1 MVHLFQTVYGY
12 TTEMKIWQITWIEK
26 APAQLCH
33 DIDPEE
39 PLSSSISWDL
49 PVSKCIL
56 IFDQTNL
63 EWSATPLGVGMED
76 GDCIHLILQD
86 DDTQGNCLQAY
97 SSAIKS
103 KRKSE
108 IIRFGLNLTIDE
120 GLPVIHGA
128 SSHLGNDHPNP
139 ESALVC
145 RSQLKAI
152 QNVLFKAFDMTL
164 DTFTLPKPEHFPDFS
179 KIKSKLRLNTY
190 DHADSCLSDVYDVLS
205 RYENSA
211 HVLTGSGRSTEGE
224 RRLGLKRDL
233 GKTFKEFQQAIQ
245 TYNADGEE
253 LEFKEFWKKDQ
264 KNSITEVTIVIG
276 PVRDFVVSELE
287 NALPSVFLTGVKPD
301 TTLEDLIYSYN
312 FYTKL
317 NIEEELDMSAENF
330 PTTYFCLHEEQSSCK
345 DLRCLFGSI
354 IKLQTYASVPVLFN
368 LSFPSIRK
376 INRDIE
382 DPRNVDALVNY
393 IEGCVTKKKQL
404 VQKEKEKKKTRKK
417 KKNPSVGSGIETSV
431 GCGEAQNTS
440 ASILPVVTEHQKTN
454 DEEQK
459 ESISVSL
466 DSLTVPDTQ
475 DVESV
480 DNSEFTVITKKW
492 KSGGKSAKPPSY
504 RLDVKQI
511 KYGAAKETKIVSEQL
526 NALDMNGPAASNEP
540 NLLLKKTRTAKSE
553 KPKNLHS
560 QLHQLEKEY
569 DENEQRG
576 HNVMKKGQHTL
587 SQLQEAVETCGDKI
601 YTNEKKCVQLDAEI
615 AELESQ
621 KRDILAQN
629 APLEQEKE
637 KYKNNRLK
645 EEHELE
651 RKMAPLKD
659 KKRLLLHSIKTVKE
673 KISQSIKNTL
683 KKDESNSQIPTI
695 NKAEICASQDPLLE
709 FLTAQI
715 GQKELD
721 LECPVCL
728 ETSQTPIYMCM
739 EQHIVCSNC
748 WQQVIRSRYELQL
761 IEFYS
766 TPSPLD

>member
-1 MVHLFQTVYGY
+1 
-12 TTEMKIWQITWIEK
+12 MKIWQITWIEN

-49 PVSKCIL
+49 PISKCIL

-76 GDCIHLILQD
+76 GDSIHLIFQD
-86 DDTQGNCLQAY
+86 GGTQDNSLQAY
-97 SSAIKS
+97 SLAIKT

-108 IIRFGLNLTIDE
+108 IIKFGLNLTIDE

-128 SSHLGNDHPNP
+128 SSHMGNGHPNP
-139 ESALVC
+139 ESALAC

-164 DTFTLPKPEHFPDFS
+164 DTFTLPKPEHIPDFS
-179 KIKSKLRLNTY
+179 KIKSKLRLDTY
-190 DHADSCLSDVYDVLS
+190 DHADNCLSDVYDVLS

-233 GKTFKEFQQAIQ
+233 GRTFKEFQQAIQ
-245 TYNADGEE
+245 TYNADGED
-253 LEFKEFWKKDQ
+253 LEFTEFWKTDQ
-264 KNSITEVTIVIG
+264 TNSITGVTIVIG

-287 NALPSVFLTGVKPD
+287 NALPSVFLTGVKPN
-301 TTLEDLIYSYN
+301 TTLQDLIYSYN

-317 NIEEELDMSAENF
+317 KIEEELDMSKEHF
-330 PTTYFCLHEEQSSCK
+330 PTTYFCLHEEPSRCK
-345 DLRCLFGSI
+345 DLHCLSGSI
-354 IKLQTYASVPVLFN
+354 IKLQTYASVPILFN
-368 LSFPSIRK
+368 LAFPSIRK
-376 INRDIE
+376 IKRNVE
-382 DPRNVDALVNY
+382 DSRNVDALVNF
-393 IEGCVTKKKQL
+393 IEGCDTSKKQL

-417 KKNPSVGSGIETSV
+417 KKISSLGSGIEPSE
-431 GCGEAQNTS
+431 GCGETQN
-440 ASILPVVTEHQKTN
+440 ASTCMLPVAVGHQKTN
-454 DEEQK
+454 DK
-459 ESISVSL
+459 EKTESDAVSM
-466 DSLTVPDTQ
+466 DSLTALDAQ
-475 DVESV
+475 YAEHV
-480 DNSEFTVITKKW
+480 DNSEFTVIKKKW
-492 KSGGKSAKPPSY
+492 KSGGKPGKPPSY

-511 KYGAAKETKIVSEQL
+511 KSVAAKETEITTEKL
-526 NALDMNGPAASNEP
+526 DALDINEPAASNKP
-540 NLLLKKTRTAKSE
+540 NLLLKKTPKAKSE
-553 KPKNLHS
+553 NPNNLHS
-560 QLHQLEKEY
+560 QLHQLEKEF
-569 DENEQRG
+569 DKNEQRG
-576 HNVMKKGQHTL
+576 QTVMKQGQHTL

-601 YTNEKKCVQLDAEI
+601 YANEKKCAQLDAEI
-615 AELESQ
+615 TELESK

-629 APLEQEKE
+629 AQLGQEKE
-637 KYKNNRLK
+637 KYKNKRLHA
-645 EEHELE
+645 EQELE

-659 KKRLLLHSIKTVKE
+659 QKKSLFHSIKTVKE
-673 KISQSIKNTL
+673 KISQSMKNPL
-683 KKDESNSQIPTI
+683 KEDESNSNIPNV
-695 NKAEICASQDPLLE
+695 NKPEVFASQDPLLE

-748 WQQVIRSRYELQL
+748 WQQVIRSRFVRAYLYVL
-761 IEFYS
+761 NKK
-766 TPSPLD
+766 